1 MFATFAGGYS
11 RKPLPAQPDRLGQAE
26 ADLRAGR
33 IDDAAYREVADAFV
47 REVLDEMAVV
57 TLGIVGD
64 GGVRAADRTLPWIRG
79 LDGLQAGERIALPGG
94 EVVTRP
100 VVTGTVGWQ
109 APVLVRDWTFASGES
124 ELVVKQTMLGPYT
137 LAALAEPADRA
148 RRITLATAFG
158 EALGAELRAL
168 ADAGCAM
175 VEVDEPAAT
184 GITADDAE
192 WAVYREAHSR
202 LTGNLAAADTPHL
215 SLGLWGGAIDP
226 AGHAALIDPP
236 YRSYLVDVLAGPSA
250 WRFIDAVPAER
261 GIIAGAG
268 DATTERLDET
278 EVLIWAMAWAAE
290 GGRGSSRVGV
300 APNGS
305 LAAIDRHFAHRK
317 CLRLGEAVRIAQM
330 GPLQDVAKALDEAP
344 IQSRM
349 PELRSM
355 AAAVRDARE
364 P

>member
-1 MFATFAGGYS
+1 MFATFAGGYP

-33 IDDAAYREVADAFV
+33 IDEAAYREVADAFV
-47 REVLDEMAVV
+47 REVLDEMAIV

-79 LDGLQAGERIALPGG
+79 LDGLQAGERVALPGG

-100 VVTGTVGWQ
+100 VVTGRVGWQ
-109 APVLVRDWTFASGES
+109 QPVLVDDWTFASGES
-124 ELVVKQTMLGPYT
+124 ELVVKQTLLGPYT
-137 LAALAEPADRA
+137 LASLAEPADRT
-148 RRITLATAFG
+148 RRLALASAFG
-158 EALGAELRAL
+158 EAQGEEVRAL
-168 ADAGCAM
+168 AAAGCSM
-175 VEVDEPAAT
+175 VEIDEPSVT
-184 GITADDAE
+184 RIEGDAE
-192 WAVYREAHSR
+192 WAVFRAAQDR
-202 LTGNLAAADTPHL
+202 LTVGLDVTDAPHL
-215 SLGLWGGAIDP
+215 SLGLWGGQIDP
-226 AGHAALIDPP
+226 AGHPALIDLP

-268 DATTERLDET
+268 DSTTDRLDET
-278 EVLIWAMAWAAE
+278 EVLVWSMAWAAE
-290 GGRGSSRVGV
+290 GGRGSARVGV

-317 CLRLGEAVRIAQM
+317 CMRLGEAVRIAQM
-330 GPLQDVAKALDEAP
+330 GPLQGVARALDETP

-349 PELRSM
+349 PELRTL
-355 AAAVRDARE
+355 AAAVLDARG

>member
-1 MFATFAGGYS
+1 MFATFAGGYP
-11 RKPLPAQPDRLGQAE
+11 RKPLPAQPDRLGAAE

-33 IDDAAYREVADAFV
+33 IDEAAYRDVADAFV

-64 GGVRAADRTLPWIRG
+64 GGVRAVDRTLPWIHG
-79 LDGLQAGERIALPGG
+79 LDGLQAGERVALPGG

-100 VVTGTVGWQ
+100 VVTRTVGWQ
-109 APVLVRDWTFASGES
+109 EPVLVRDWTFASRES

-137 LAALAEPADRA
+137 LAALAEPASRA
-148 RRITLATAFG
+148 RRTTLAAAFG
-158 EALGAELRAL
+158 EALSAELRAL
-168 ADAGCAM
+168 AAAGCAM
-175 VEVDEPAAT
+175 IEVDEPSAASI
-184 GITADDAE
+184 GDDKAE
-192 WAVYREAHSR
+192 WAVVREAQAR
-202 LTGNLAAADTPHL
+202 LTGDLAEADTSHL

-226 AGHAALIDPP
+226 AGHRTLIDPP

-250 WRFIDAVPAER
+250 WRFIDAVPPER

-268 DATTERLDET
+268 DATTHRLDET

-305 LAAIDRHFAHRK
+305 LAGIDRQAAHRK
-317 CLRLGEAVRIAQM
+317 CQRLGESVRIAQM
-330 GPLQDVAKALDEAP
+330 GPLHDVAAALDEAP

-349 PELRSM
+349 PELRSI
-355 AAAVRDARE
+355 ATAVQVARE
-364 P
+364 S